1 MNNLFNQK
9 LLIQKAQEEINLS
22 DYFEKRKILNN
33 WINSLEKGIL
43 SKSKEEE
50 FQGEFLNDIFSL
62 ILGAVNKSSGNDE
75 WNLQRE
81 SKTRIDGQKADGVIG
96 FFDVNGK
103 DDVRAVIELKGPTI
117 SLDQRQKRSG
127 DTRTPVEQAFNYAP
141 KYGKN
146 CQWVIVSNY
155 KEIRLYRS
163 NDMTEYE
170 VFFLENLKDDLEF
183 QKFIYIL
190 SFEALVGTA
199 NKKAKALELSEEYQ
213 KNQIEIEKKFYNE
226 YRNIRLHIF
235 ENMKENN
242 PETDENTL
250 LEKVQK
256 LLDRFL
262 FICFCED
269 KGLLEKDFFNT
280 ILKKGKDFGSIFDIF
295 KVFCNWINLG
305 NPKENI
311 SHFNGGLFKNDDVL
325 NSLNI
330 DDKVFEELKKISDYD
345 FDSDLNVNILGHI
358 FEQSISDIEELKKS
372 ISGEEFDQKK
382 SKRKK
387 DGIFYTPQYITK
399 YIVENSIK
407 NWLDDKR
414 KELGED
420 DLPKLNEKDYIFD
433 IAKKNYTKNYR
444 KHIEFWQQYREAVRN
459 IKIIDPA
466 CGSGAFLITAFE
478 FLLNYN
484 KYLDDKI
491 FDLVGTSDL
500 FSDRTKEILQNNI
513 FGVDLNKE
521 SVEITKLSLWL
532 KTADKNKTLAS
543 LENNIKCGNSL
554 IDDPEIAGNL
564 AFNWEKE
571 FPEIFANGGF
581 DIVVGNPPYV
591 KEDIGKNAF
600 NGLHQHLCYQGKMDL
615 WYFFGWL
622 ALTISKKESA
632 YISFI
637 APNNWITN
645 DGASK
650 FRNKINDCAT
660 IFEYIDFN
668 NFMIFEEVQ
677 IQTMIYIMKNDNKL
691 EKYKF
696 KYSKILNNKIAKEE
710 IMHFLQKLENN
721 NFEYF
726 DVDINRVDYKD
737 KLFNFNSEKNR
748 NVLNKIKAN
757 ANFYLKKEEIFS
769 GIDIGQ
775 DFINAK
781 SLEILGDDF
790 KIGDGIFN
798 LSEEEYNSY
807 NFFNNEKE
815 IIKPFY
821 TTKEVNR
828 YYFNK
833 KNKYWVIY
841 TTSKF
846 KNPQEII
853 DYPNIKKHLD
863 KFSKVITSDNKPYG
877 LHRARNEEI
886 FKGEKILSIR
896 KHERP
901 AFSYVTLDTYV
912 NRTFNIIKT
921 DRVNLKYL
929 LVLLNSKL
937 TKFWLKEKGKMQG
950 DIFQVDITPI
960 ISIPLIIVSKD
971 QEAFISLSEKMLSL
985 NRELQDL
992 SQKFQRMLL
1001 RKFDL
1006 EKLSTKLQE
1015 WYLLDFSDFI
1025 KELKRLKI
1033 KLSLS
1038 QESEWEEYFLE
1049 EKSKAI
1055 AIDSEIKNTDKE
1067 IDSMVYRLYDLT
1079 DEEIKIIEEE

>member
-9 LLIQKAQEEINLS
+9 LLVQKAQEEINLN

-43 SKSKEEE
+43 AKSKEEE

-62 ILGAVNKSSGNDE
+62 ILGAVNKSSGKDE

-81 SKTRIDGQKADGVIG
+81 TKTKIDGQKADGVIG

-420 DLPKLNEKDYIFD
+420 NLPKLNEKDYIFD

-591 KEDIGKNAF
+591 LCQPSNTNEKTLKFYNNFEVSSYKIDLYHLFFEKGIILSKN
-600 NGLHQHLCYQGKMDL
+600 NG
-615 WYFFGWL
+615 
-622 ALTISKKESA
+622 

-637 APNNWITN
+637 TPNTYLVNKYNLKLREFILRNTQIKEIIN
-645 DGASK
+645 YKNIVFEDANVDVSTIILKKSK
-650 FRNKINDCAT
+650 YTDENVKILLSSKNENKI
-660 IFEYIDFN
+660 
-668 NFMIFEEVQ
+668 V
-677 IQTMIYIMKNDNKL
+677 L
-691 EKYKF
+691 EKQQNDW
-696 KYSKILNNKIAKEE
+696 L
-710 IMHFLQKLENN
+710 
-721 NFEYF
+721 
-726 DVDINRVDYKD
+726 KD
-737 KLFNFNSEKNR
+737 DEK
-748 NVLNKIKAN
+748 
-757 ANFYLKKEEIFS
+757 
-769 GIDIGQ
+769 
-775 DFINAK
+775 
-781 SLEILGDDF
+781 
-790 KIGDGIFN
+790 IFN
-798 LSEEEYNSY
+798 LRKEFPI
-807 NFFNNEKE
+807 NFSNCISLKEIAKTYFGIQAFDKKSSISQKKENEKYLPM
-815 IIKPFY
+815 IDGANVF
-821 TTKEVNR
+821 R
-828 YYFNK
+828 YQFSKYNQYFN
-833 KNKYWVIY
+833 
-841 TTSKF
+841 F
-846 KNPQEII
+846 I
-853 DYPNIKKHLD
+853 DDNIKSGGDYKVYEKERIVIRQIGKTPIIGYCEANILTSNTIYNIFSITD
-863 KFSKVITSDNKPYG
+863 KF
-877 LHRARNEEI
+877 
-886 FKGEKILSIR
+886 
-896 KHERP
+896 
-901 AFSYVTLDTYV
+901 
-912 NRTFNIIKT
+912 
-921 DRVNLKYL
+921 NLKYIFT
-929 LVLLNSKL
+929 LLNSKL
-937 TKFWLKEKGKMQG
+937 LKKYWEYKYNDNKNLFPKIKGYQL
-950 DIFQVDITPI
+950 DDLPLVN
-960 ISIPLIIVSKD
+960 IPLEK
-971 QEAFISLSEKMLSL
+971 QQPFIEKADKMLSL

-992 SQKFQRMLL
+992 SQKFQRMVL

-1015 WYLLDFSDFI
+1015 WHLLDFSDFI
-1025 KELKRLKI
+1025 KELKRLKV

-1055 AIDSEIKNTDKE
+1055 AVDSEIKNTDKE
-1067 IDSMVYRLYDLT
+1067 IDSMVYKLYDLT

>member
-9 LLIQKAQEEINLS
+9 LLVQKAQEEINLN
-22 DYFEKRKILNN
+22 DYSEKRKILNN

-50 FQGEFLNDIFSL
+50 FQGEFLNDIFSF

-591 KEDIGKNAF
+591 LCQPSNTNEKTLKFYNNFEVSSYKIDLYHLFFEKGIILSKN
-600 NGLHQHLCYQGKMDL
+600 NG
-615 WYFFGWL
+615 
-622 ALTISKKESA
+622 

-637 APNNWITN
+637 TPNTYLVNKYNLKLREFILRNTQIKEIIN
-645 DGASK
+645 YKNIVFEDANVDVSTIILKKSK
-650 FRNKINDCAT
+650 YTDENVKILLSSKNENKI
-660 IFEYIDFN
+660 
-668 NFMIFEEVQ
+668 V
-677 IQTMIYIMKNDNKL
+677 L
-691 EKYKF
+691 EKQQNDW
-696 KYSKILNNKIAKEE
+696 L
-710 IMHFLQKLENN
+710 
-721 NFEYF
+721 
-726 DVDINRVDYKD
+726 KD
-737 KLFNFNSEKNR
+737 DEK
-748 NVLNKIKAN
+748 
-757 ANFYLKKEEIFS
+757 
-769 GIDIGQ
+769 
-775 DFINAK
+775 
-781 SLEILGDDF
+781 
-790 KIGDGIFN
+790 IFN
-798 LSEEEYNSY
+798 LRKEFPI
-807 NFFNNEKE
+807 NFSNCISLKEIAKTYFGIQAFDKKSSISQKKENEKYLPM
-815 IIKPFY
+815 IDGANVF
-821 TTKEVNR
+821 R
-828 YYFNK
+828 YQFSKYNQYFN
-833 KNKYWVIY
+833 
-841 TTSKF
+841 F
-846 KNPQEII
+846 I
-853 DYPNIKKHLD
+853 DDNIKSGGDYKVYEKERIVIRQIGKTPIIGYCEANILTSNTIYNIFSITD
-863 KFSKVITSDNKPYG
+863 KF
-877 LHRARNEEI
+877 
-886 FKGEKILSIR
+886 
-896 KHERP
+896 
-901 AFSYVTLDTYV
+901 
-912 NRTFNIIKT
+912 
-921 DRVNLKYL
+921 NLKYIFT
-929 LVLLNSKL
+929 LLNSKL
-937 TKFWLKEKGKMQG
+937 LKKYWEYKYNDNKNLFPKIKGYQL
-950 DIFQVDITPI
+950 DDLPLVN
-960 ISIPLIIVSKD
+960 IPLEK
-971 QEAFISLSEKMLSL
+971 QQPFIEKADKMLSL

-992 SQKFQRMLL
+992 SQKFQRMVL

-1015 WYLLDFSDFI
+1015 WHLLDFSDFI
-1025 KELKRLKI
+1025 KELKRLKV

-1055 AIDSEIKNTDKE
+1055 AVDSEIKNTDKE
-1067 IDSMVYRLYDLT
+1067 IDSMVYKLYDLT

>member
-9 LLIQKAQEEINLS
+9 LLVQKAQEEINLS

-591 KEDIGKNAF
+591 LCQPSNTNEKTLKFYNNFEVSSYKIDLYHLFFEKGIILSKN
-600 NGLHQHLCYQGKMDL
+600 NG
-615 WYFFGWL
+615 
-622 ALTISKKESA
+622 

-637 APNNWITN
+637 TPNTYLVNKYNLKLREFILRNTQIKEIIN
-645 DGASK
+645 YKNIVFEDANVDVSTIILKKSK
-650 FRNKINDCAT
+650 YTDENVKILLSSKNENKI
-660 IFEYIDFN
+660 
-668 NFMIFEEVQ
+668 V
-677 IQTMIYIMKNDNKL
+677 L
-691 EKYKF
+691 EKQQNDW
-696 KYSKILNNKIAKEE
+696 L
-710 IMHFLQKLENN
+710 
-721 NFEYF
+721 
-726 DVDINRVDYKD
+726 KD
-737 KLFNFNSEKNR
+737 DEK
-748 NVLNKIKAN
+748 
-757 ANFYLKKEEIFS
+757 
-769 GIDIGQ
+769 
-775 DFINAK
+775 
-781 SLEILGDDF
+781 
-790 KIGDGIFN
+790 IFN
-798 LSEEEYNSY
+798 LRKEFPI
-807 NFFNNEKE
+807 NFSNCISLKEIAKTYFGIQAFDKKSSISQKKENEKYLPM
-815 IIKPFY
+815 IDGANVF
-821 TTKEVNR
+821 R
-828 YYFNK
+828 YQFSKYNQYFN
-833 KNKYWVIY
+833 
-841 TTSKF
+841 F
-846 KNPQEII
+846 I
-853 DYPNIKKHLD
+853 DDNIKSGGDYKVYEKERIVIRQIGKTPIIGYCEANILTSNTIYNIFSITD
-863 KFSKVITSDNKPYG
+863 KF
-877 LHRARNEEI
+877 
-886 FKGEKILSIR
+886 
-896 KHERP
+896 
-901 AFSYVTLDTYV
+901 
-912 NRTFNIIKT
+912 
-921 DRVNLKYL
+921 NLKYIFT
-929 LVLLNSKL
+929 LLNSKL
-937 TKFWLKEKGKMQG
+937 LKKYWEYKYNDNKNLFPKIKGYQL
-950 DIFQVDITPI
+950 DDLPLVN
-960 ISIPLIIVSKD
+960 IPLEK
-971 QEAFISLSEKMLSL
+971 QQPFIEKADKMLSL

-1025 KELKRLKI
+1025 KELKRLKV

-1055 AIDSEIKNTDKE
+1055 AVDSEIKNTDKE
-1067 IDSMVYRLYDLT
+1067 IDSMVYKLYDLT